1 VHGWIIEN
9 GTLWAV
15 EPGASLPPL
24 YSARAVADFVE
35 LGIADADA
43 LAVAMGLASPEP
55 VLQRFQTGRRCFSL
69 LAAGQIA
76 AYGWVTRGPECV
88 GELEREFHLN
98 DSEAY
103 IWDCSTLPAWR
114 RQGYYSALLSHLIHQ
129 LHGEGLLRIWIGA
142 SRQNQPSVRGFASAG
157 FQPVVDITYCRF
169 YRLTLMWYYRAR
181 SAQSS
186 LVAAAYRI
194 LLADQERRFGRL
206 AIGYKS

>member
-1 VHGWIIEN
+1 VHGWIVEN
-9 GTLWAV
+9 GTLWAI
-15 EPGASLPPL
+15 EPRASPPPL
-24 YSARAVADFVE
+24 RSAQAAEFVE

-43 LAVAMGLASPEP
+43 LAIAMGLASREL
-55 VLQRFQTGRRCFSL
+55 VLQRFQSGRRCFGL
-69 LAAGQIA
+69 QAAGQIA

-98 DSEAY
+98 DDEAY

-114 RQGYYSALLSHLIHQ
+114 RQGCYSALLSHLIHQ
-129 LHGEGLLRIWIGA
+129 LHGEGLQRIWIGA

-157 FQPVVDITYCRF
+157 FQPVVDITYCRCF
-169 YRLTLMWYYRAR
+169 RLTLMWYYRDR

-194 LLADQERRFGRL
+194 LLADHERRFGRL